1 MECRMPISDQ
11 ALAVNDPDTSIVL
24 TLPPQLFSQK
34 REITIEKGES
44 PFTFIDTQ
52 KYFYFILSGKIKI
65 SQINTDTSK
74 EQTTH
79 LLTRGD
85 MFDVVTLLD
94 GMSHE
99 YIATALETTKMVQV
113 PIDSVRERINSD
125 PEFNRFFFPYLGK
138 QMRSLENLAIDL
150 SLYDVYQR
158 LLRLIARNI
167 QQTDDGLDLH
177 LINDLSNEELA
188 ALVGTVR
195 KVLNRN
201 LQKLKKEGIINISRK
216 KLTLQDL
223 DALFDSLEY

>member
-1 MECRMPISDQ
+1 MVTSNE
-11 ALAVNDPDTSIVL
+11 ALTLNDPDTPII
-24 TLPPQLFSQK
+24 LPPQLFEQK
-34 REITIEKGES
+34 REIIVEKGES

-74 EQTTH
+74 EQTIQ

-99 YIATALETTKMVQV
+99 YIATALEPTKMVQL
-113 PIDSVRERINSD
+113 PISSVRERINTD
-125 PEFNRFFFPYLGK
+125 PEFNRFFFPYLGR
-138 QMRSLENLAIDL
+138 QMRSLENLAVDL

-158 LLRLIARNI
+158 LLRLIARNV
-167 QQTDDGLDLH
+167 QQNDEGFDLH
-177 LINDLSNEELA
+177 LINDLSHEELA

-201 LQKLKKEGIINISRK
+201 LQKLKQEGIIDISRK

-223 DALFDSLEY
+223 DALFDTLEY